1 MPQLPIIREATALD
15 AVNILKLLRREG
27 RLPKRS
33 EWTDFDYVVHIV
45 EVLRASIGLVAE
57 QSGRIIATIA
67 VTIPEVRERGWFLNG
82 EWVYVLPPY
91 RSRGTLDELLR
102 KAEEI
107 AKDHGVIVK
116 IKKDLC
122 CLDDLAETRLRSY
135 RVEGEYYVSHAH
147 AIEAC

>member
-1 MPQLPIIREATALD
+1 MHQLPIIREATALD

-27 RLPKRS
+27 KLPQQP
-33 EWTDFDYVVHIV
+33 EWTDFDSVGHILD
-45 EVLRASIGLVAE
+45 VLSKSIGLVAE

-67 VTIPEVRERGWFLNG
+67 VTTPKVRERGWFLNG

-107 AKDHGVIVK
+107 ANKHGVAVK
-116 IKKDLC
+116 IKRELC
-122 CLDDLAETRLRSY
+122 SSEDLAETRLRSY
-135 RVEGEYYVSHAH
+135 RLEGEYYVSNINAVKYG
-147 AIEAC
+147 